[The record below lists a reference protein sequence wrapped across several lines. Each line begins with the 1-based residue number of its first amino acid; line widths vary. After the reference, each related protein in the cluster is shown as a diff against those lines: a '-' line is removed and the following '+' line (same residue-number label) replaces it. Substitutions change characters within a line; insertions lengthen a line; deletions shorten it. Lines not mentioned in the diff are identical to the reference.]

1 MVGKVLRRYQ
11 IQDALLDAI
20 AALSWSSGNQ
30 FPYFTSATAASL
42 GTVTADALLLLADS
56 DVPRLGTSNN
66 WTGSE
71 DNHTGQIQI
80 GTFDA
85 SGATLGLIF
94 RAVAPGM
101 ILSSMQG
108 SSTARHAGWYNLN
121 GLVGTITTAG
131 SATAYNTSSDRR
143 LKDITGDLDRSTAL
157 GRIMAVKL
165 RTYTWKADGVDGYG
179 VIADELAEVIPH
191 AVTGDVDA
199 IEEEWVVD
207 GEERY
212 LTTTKESLALDQ
224 LSDAEDA
231 HKLSEAISP
240 QGVDYSK
247 VMPDA
252 LGAIQAQQQII
263 EAQGRQI
270 EAQAAQIAELQK
282 QVAALSTPR
291 TLSK

>member
-1 MVGKVLRRYQ
+1 MVGKVLRRHQ
-11 IQDALLDAI
+11 IQDDLLDAI

-56 DVPRLGTSNN
+56 DVPRLGTSNT
-66 WTGSE
+66 WTGSGN
-71 DNHTGQIQI
+71 DYSGQIQV

-101 ILSSMQG
+101 LLSSMQG
-108 SSTARHAGWYNLN
+108 SSTARHQAFYNIN

-165 RTYTWKADGVDGYG
+165 RTYTWKADGIDGYG

-212 LTTTKESLALDQ
+212 LTTTKDIQALDQ

-247 VMPDA
+247 LVPD
-252 LGAIQAQQQII
+252 LIGAIQAQ
-263 EAQGRQI
+263 AV
-270 EAQAAQIAELQK
+270 QIAALQK
-282 QVAALSTPR
+282 QVAALSSTR
-291 TLSK
+291 LTK